1 MKMVDEKMK
10 KINLENY
17 IYYRDL
23 NKSISQQFLIE
34 I

>member
-1 MKMVDEKMK
+1 MVVEK
-10 KINLENY
+10 KIKLEKY